1 MKSLNLSKL
10 DKYNQHL
17 AIRQENRLN
26 DTLAMSQ
33 VELRHLEE
41 EEEEVNERNE
51 RNTLFDHF
59 SSSPESF
66 YNFTGFTIDE
76 FKKLFHIVENSFII
90 NGRGRKPKYSIIDQ
104 FLMFLHYL
112 RHYPRTENLKSIFQI
127 EPSTFESFFSKIIFT
142 AGPKLEEELITKNAK
157 SCCIESDPSIPEC
170 GYVVDATVQ
179 QISKPFLDWQQ
190 CAKYYSGKHSLYCLK
205 SQVIVSIKGM
215 ALHIVTAVEGS
226 VHDKAVFDQNI
237 DDFTENVLD
246 YHLTEPRLIMG
257 DKGYQD
263 ADSQNLVT
271 PFKGTYFNL
280 TPDQLA
286 FNEKLGKV
294 RIIVENFFGRLKS
307 RYRIIGDKYRGSH
320 GRYEMIFKTCCALV
334 NYELMNDHPLRLD
347 DREFFLKHRALLFKS
362 TEEEIQK
369 NKEKQMIQKQRR
381 IKLFNKTVSS
391 SLEDSSD

>member
-1 MKSLNLSKL
+1 M
-10 DKYNQHL
+10 
-17 AIRQENRLN
+17 
-26 DTLAMSQ
+26 
-33 VELRHLEE
+33 
-41 EEEEVNERNE
+41 
-51 RNTLFDHF
+51 
-59 SSSPESF
+59 
-66 YNFTGFTIDE
+66 
-76 FKKLFHIVENSFII
+76 
-90 NGRGRKPKYSIIDQ
+90 
-104 FLMFLHYL
+104 
-112 RHYPRTENLKSIFQI
+112 
-127 EPSTFESFFSKIIFT
+127 
-142 AGPKLEEELITKNAK
+142 
-157 SCCIESDPSIPEC
+157 
-170 GYVVDATVQ
+170 
-179 QISKPFLDWQQ
+179 
-190 CAKYYSGKHSLYCLK
+190 
-205 SQVIVSIKGM
+205 IVSIKGM